1 MRLEGVIPPMITPF
15 DSNGEIDEKALR
27 RVVDFLSKNVHG
39 LFVCGTYGSGPLMS
53 VEQRKK
59 VVEITIDETEE
70 KIPVIVHVGAA
81 STDISVD
88 LAKHAESNGA
98 LCIASVPPYY
108 YRPSERDIIYHYER
122 LVKAVNIPVYVY
134 NNPKTVG
141 YGVSSE
147 LMSKIIDVGVQ
158 GVKDSSFDM
167 MVFADFQRKLGN
179 RGFDIVMGTE
189 ALFLLASVLGARA
202 FIPGLGNAFPEIC
215 VELYKTCMR
224 RDYENA
230 WEVQKRVNRVRD
242 VMKIA
247 GATIVSVYEMLKM
260 RGIDPGLPK
269 SPFRLVDEATRE
281 HMKKELQELQML

>member
-27 RVVDFLSKNVHG
+27 KVVNFLSKNVHG
-39 LFVCGTYGSGPLMS
+39 LFLCGTYGSGPLMS

-59 VVEITIDETEE
+59 VVEITIDEVRG

-81 STDISVD
+81 STDASIE
-88 LAKHAESNGA
+88 LAKHAEKTGA
-98 LCIASVPPYY
+98 VCVASVPPYY

-122 LVKAVNIPVYVY
+122 LVKAIGIPVYVY

-141 YGVSSE
+141 YGISSE
-147 LMSKIIDVGVQ
+147 LMSKIADIGVQ

-167 MVFADFQRKLGN
+167 MVFAEFQRKLGN

-189 ALFLLASVLGARA
+189 ALFLLASVLGAKA

-215 VELYKTCMR
+215 VELYEACMKR
-224 RDYENA
+224 NYENA

-260 RGIDPGLPK
+260 RGIDAGLPK

>member
-27 RVVDFLSKNVHG
+27 KVVDFLSKNVHG
-39 LFVCGTYGSGPLMS
+39 LFLCGTYGSGPLMS

-59 VVEITIDETEE
+59 VVEITIDEVRG

-81 STDISVD
+81 STDASIE
-88 LAKHAESNGA
+88 LAKHAEKTGA
-98 LCIASVPPYY
+98 VCVASVPPYY

-122 LVKAVNIPVYVY
+122 LVKAISIPVYVY

-141 YGVSSE
+141 YGISSE
-147 LMSKIIDVGVQ
+147 LMSKIADVGVQ

-167 MVFADFQRKLGN
+167 MVFAEFQRKLGN

-189 ALFLLASVLGARA
+189 ALFLLASVLGAKA

-215 VELYKTCMR
+215 VELYEACMKR
-224 RDYENA
+224 NYENA

>member
-27 RVVDFLSKNVHG
+27 EVVSFLSKNVHG
-39 LFVCGTYGSGPLMS
+39 LFLCGTYGSGPLMS
-53 VEQRKK
+53 VEQRKR
-59 VVEITIDETEE
+59 VVEITIDEVRG

-81 STDISVD
+81 STDTSVD

-108 YRPSERDIIYHYER
+108 YRPSERDIIHHYER
-122 LVKAVNIPVYVY
+122 LVKAISIPVYVY

-141 YGVSSE
+141 YGISSE
-147 LMSKIIDVGVQ
+147 LMSKIADVGVQ

-189 ALFLLASVLGARA
+189 ALFLLASILGARA

-215 VELYKTCMR
+215 VELYETCMKKN
-224 RDYENA
+224 YENA
-230 WEVQKRVNRVRD
+230 WDVQKRVNRVRD

-260 RGIDPGLPK
+260 RGINAGLPK
-269 SPFRLVDEATRE
+269 SPFRPVDESTRE
-281 HMKKELQELQML
+281 IIREELQKLQML

>member
-27 RVVDFLSKNVHG
+27 KVVNFLSKNVHG
-39 LFVCGTYGSGPLMS
+39 LFLCGTYGSGPLMS

-59 VVEITIDETEE
+59 VVEITIDEVKG

-81 STDISVD
+81 STDASIE
-88 LAKHAESNGA
+88 LAKHAEKTGA
-98 LCIASVPPYY
+98 VCVASVPPYY

-122 LVKAVNIPVYVY
+122 LVKAISIPVYVY

-141 YGVSSE
+141 YGISSE
-147 LMSKIIDVGVQ
+147 LMSKIADVGVQ

-167 MVFADFQRKLGN
+167 MVFAEFQRKLGN

-189 ALFLLASVLGARA
+189 ALFLLASVLGAKA

-215 VELYKTCMR
+215 VELYEACMKR
-224 RDYENA
+224 NYENA

-260 RGIDPGLPK
+260 RGIDAGLPK